1 MAGRGAA
8 AKRGRGWD
16 VDLPLEELVSWEVL
30 EQFIHEI
37 PGEGPSM
44 VGPSMSDGL
53 NQGLGTDTLPHM
65 GGDAS
70 AGSSGPSGHAAV
82 YPGAWHPPLGSQTT
96 AAALAH
102 ALGPS
107 WQLQGPCFSAPHLAQ
122 TWGAEFLPSVLGGPD
137 EDRSV
142 GALASMELDSPAA
155 GEAGSRE
162 HSPSLRGRHQKT
174 RFVWTAE
181 LHRSFELAVHT
192 LGVDQAKPQAIS
204 LLMNCEGEGAPTRQN
219 IKSHLQKY
227 RLMMVKRSR
236 QPFSPTGAPTG
247 NPAPSCISTFVSDDV
262 PPAAAAGAAS
272 ANEAHT
278 RGTEQERGDTLARS
292 SDDGAE
298 PAEQKTQ
305 SPIDQ
310 DVLKE
315 HLARQETNL
324 KVQMDLQTKLHRQL
338 LVQRQ
343 LQHQLEHSFSS
354 PDPAAPEESQREW
367 EGDVD
372 PQHWQGMLKL
382 KNSLRERLTKH
393 VVMQQVLACPLT
405 LSRPL
410 ARHSAI
416 VTFTQYCWHCAAH
429 ALVSLRLS
437 HRKCFSI
444 WTRW

>member
-1 MAGRGAA
+1 
-8 AKRGRGWD
+8 
-16 VDLPLEELVSWEVL
+16 
-30 EQFIHEI
+30 
-37 PGEGPSM
+37 
-44 VGPSMSDGL
+44 
-53 NQGLGTDTLPHM
+53 M
-65 GGDAS
+65 G
-70 AGSSGPSGHAAV
+70 
-82 YPGAWHPPLGSQTT
+82 
-96 AAALAH
+96 
-102 ALGPS
+102 
-107 WQLQGPCFSAPHLAQ
+107 
-122 TWGAEFLPSVLGGPD
+122 
-137 EDRSV
+137 
-142 GALASMELDSPAA
+142 
-155 GEAGSRE
+155 
-162 HSPSLRGRHQKT
+162 
-174 RFVWTAE
+174 
-181 LHRSFELAVHT
+181 
-192 LGVDQAKPQAIS
+192 
-204 LLMNCEGEGAPTRQN
+204 GAPTRQN

-354 PDPAAPEESQREW
+354 PDPAAPEEW

-372 PQHWQGMLKL
+372 PQHRQGMLKL

-393 VVMQQVLACPLT
+393 VVIQQEMLQHLD
-405 LSRPL
+405 
-410 ARHSAI
+410 
-416 VTFTQYCWHCAAH
+416 
-429 ALVSLRLS
+429 ALVSSEVSKPTAPSYCAERAEAYDGANACRDSTEPKQLQPSRA
-437 HRKCFSI
+437 
-444 WTRW
+444 TT

>member
-1 MAGRGAA
+1 ML

-107 WQLQGPCFSAPHLAQ
+107 WQLQGTCFSAPHLAQ
-122 TWGAEFLPSVLGGPD
+122 TWGAEFLPSV
-137 EDRSV
+137 
-142 GALASMELDSPAA
+142 
-155 GEAGSRE
+155 
-162 HSPSLRGRHQKT
+162 RGRHQKT

-262 PPAAAAGAAS
+262 PPAAAAAS

-324 KVQMDLQTKLHRQL
+324 KVQMDLQTR
-338 LVQRQ
+338 
-343 LQHQLEHSFSS
+343 
-354 PDPAAPEESQREW
+354 
-367 EGDVD
+367 
-372 PQHWQGMLKL
+372 M
-382 KNSLRERLTKH
+382 
-393 VVMQQVLACPLT
+393 
-405 LSRPL
+405 
-410 ARHSAI
+410 
-416 VTFTQYCWHCAAH
+416 
-429 ALVSLRLS
+429 
-437 HRKCFSI
+437 
-444 WTRW
+444 WTVITELP